1 MKKETIIII
10 EGRSVSPA
18 FIELVTELVSYVD
31 IGGDNKIVKNDLFEV
46 MHDFLFYYEEDS
58 PQGGNMKKFAK
69 AAAFMYYLIEKIEL
83 LPVPVLITKNE
94 KLSN

>member
-1 MKKETIIII
+1 
-10 EGRSVSPA
+10 
-18 FIELVTELVSYVD
+18 
-31 IGGDNKIVKNDLFEV
+31 
-46 MHDFLFYYEEDS
+46 
-58 PQGGNMKKFAK
+58 MKKFAK

>member
-18 FIELVTELVSYVD
+18 FIDLVTELVSYVD

-46 MHDFLFYYEEDS
+46 MHDFLFYHEEDS
-58 PQGGNMKKFAK
+58 PQGGNMKKLAK
-69 AAAFMYYLIEKIEL
+69 TAAFMYYLIEKIEL